1 MSKKCLGKP
10 VFFQS
15 QTKKMCFAPKC
26 VEQFITFDPQH
37 PIQFLQNM
45 LLGECFAIFPND
57 LLYFDQFMYR
67 FSSSLPLPEDLTTA
81 AVWMSQKPP
90 AIWVQDLSAVG
101 RTKIFVK
108 VSQ

>member
-1 MSKKCLGKP
+1 MLGKTC
-10 VFFQS
+10 VFL
-15 QTKKMCFAPKC
+15 CFAPKC

-57 LLYFDQFMYR
+57 LLYFYQFMYR